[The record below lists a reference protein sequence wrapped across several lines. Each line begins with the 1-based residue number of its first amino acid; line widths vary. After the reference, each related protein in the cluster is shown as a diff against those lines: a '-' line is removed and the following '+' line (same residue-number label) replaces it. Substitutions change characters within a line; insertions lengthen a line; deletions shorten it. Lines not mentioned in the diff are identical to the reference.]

1 MDSGRRIKPPLS
13 NFLFFGAIIIP
24 SSSVL
29 DTIGETMDSKAPRI
43 GIFICTCDEIL
54 NKKLKIKDIEEYSKS
69 LKNVEYARALNCI
82 SENNQNII
90 FEAISNNKL
99 DRIVFAPAPEDKTIE
114 KTVLDSGISPHFIE
128 YANIKEQ
135 AAWVHS
141 NVDDATAK
149 AELLIAMAV
158 AKMRNSKVVAGSE
171 GAKVNTQTCSGCG
184 ICTITCRYNA
194 IDFIKDGEHRV
205 ADVKQDLCEKC
216 GACVAACPSG
226 SMNMSG
232 FSNEAMISEIE
243 VCTAGLLESKEPF
256 PRIVVFACSW
266 CSYPAAD
273 AAGEKHIELDPSFCL
288 IKIPCSARVDPEWV
302 MKALSN
308 GADGVLVLGGKEG
321 HCHYRGGNVKT
332 NNRMNLLSKVI
343 ESLGYNKRR
352 IGVDWVNPE
361 EPELFAEI
369 VKNFVAHIREVGP
382 NPERG
387 IPLDEQPTSALHH
400 E

>member
-1 MDSGRRIKPPLS
+1 M
-13 NFLFFGAIIIP
+13 FFGVIIIP
-24 SSSVL
+24 PSSVL
-29 DTIGETMDSKAPRI
+29 DTIGETMDSTAPRI

-54 NKKLKIKDIEEYSKS
+54 NKRLKIKDVEEYSKS

-82 SENNQNII
+82 SDNNQKII
-90 FEAISNNKL
+90 SEAISKNKL
-99 DRIVFAPAPEDKTIE
+99 NRIIIAPAPEDVKIE
-114 KTVLDSGISPHFIE
+114 KAILDAGISPHFVE

-141 NVDDATAK
+141 DIDDATAK
-149 AELLIAMAV
+149 AELLIAMAA
-158 AKMRNSKVVAGSE
+158 AKLRCSKAVAGSE

-205 ADVKQDLCEKC
+205 ADVNQDLCEKC

-243 VCTAGLLESKEPF
+243 ECTAGLLESKEPF

-288 IKIPCSARVDPEWV
+288 IKIPCSARVDPEWI
-302 MKALSN
+302 MKSLSN

-332 NNRMNLLSKVI
+332 NNRMSLLSKVI
-343 ESLGYNKRR
+343 ESLGYDKRR

-387 IPLDEQPTSALHH
+387 IPLEEQPTSALHH